1 MREHPRCA
9 GEHEL
14 TTHDVFRSEGRLDAV
29 AFLADL
35 HRVRAITARHLIDL
49 EASAR
54 HACALA
60 FSRPCRFKQCQ
71 SSSVPKSKIRATGS
85 CLLYAGRP
93 MEQLPSDV
101 SAEGTAVVPFW
112 VRCLSHFTS
121 WYLRR
126 FRHRFL
132 SSAWVAGVALGS
144 FRLRTS
150 VHCQRA
156 SHPGSCRDPTQA
168 AHPSHRYSSVALL
181 GTLAPR

>member
-1 MREHPRCA
+1 LREHPRCA
-9 GEHEL
+9 GEHEPI
-14 TTHDVFRSEGRLDAV
+14 THDVFRSQGRLDAV
-29 AFLADL
+29 AFLGDL
-35 HRVRAITARHLIDL
+35 HLVRAITARQLIDL
-49 EASAR
+49 AASAR

-60 FSRPCRFKQCQ
+60 YSRPCRVKQCQ

-93 MEQLPSDV
+93 LEQLSSDV
-101 SAEGTAVVPFW
+101 SAERTAVVPFW
-112 VRCLSHFTS
+112 VRCVSHFTS

-132 SSAWVAGVALGS
+132 SSAWVAGVALRS

-150 VHCQRA
+150 VHWKFA

-168 AHPSHRYSSVALL
+168 AHPSHRSSSVTLL
-181 GTLAPR
+181 GTLALR

>member
-1 MREHPRCA
+1 MTFSDLKADSTQSLSWQTFTVSAPLQRGVWLLRC
-9 GEHEL
+9 L
-14 TTHDVFRSEGRLDAV
+14 RPLS
-29 AFLADL
+29 
-35 HRVRAITARHLIDL
+35 
-49 EASAR
+49 
-54 HACALA
+54 CALA
-60 FSRPCRFKQCQ
+60 FSHPCRVKQCQ
-71 SSSVPKSKIRATGS
+71 SSSVPKSKIHAAGS

-93 MEQLPSDV
+93 LEQLPSDV
-101 SAEGTAVVPFW
+101 SAEGTAVGPFW
-112 VRCLSHFTS
+112 VRCVSHFTS

-144 FRLRTS
+144 CRLRTS

-181 GTLAPR
+181 GTLALR